1 MTSTS
6 KGGRLACAA
15 LLSASVLGVALAP
28 GAARADH
35 WRHHHH
41 GGHGDAVAA
50 GVGLGVLGL
59 AVGAAAAN
67 ANRDRECWT
76 ERRRYIN
83 RYGQVYYRPIEVC
96 E

>member
-1 MTSTS
+1 MTSTV
-6 KGGRLACAA
+6 KAGRLACAA
-15 LLSASVLGVALAP
+15 LLSGAVLGAALAP
-28 GAARADH
+28 TAARADR
-35 WRHHHH
+35 WHHHH
-41 GGHGDAVAA
+41 HDHGDAVAA

-76 ERRRYIN
+76 ERRRYVN